1 MMKLNYPLYLL
12 TAAACCCVS
21 GCFNLPTASSQITGS
36 YISPNKYRAYSCDD
50 LTLEASSMAR
60 RENMLVI
67 AQEQRLKSS
76 QVQAFWLGYGQGDGI
91 EAAELANVRGEKE
104 ALGTMMSKKRCD
116 IPKDFLKP
124 VTPPSAI
131 DAHAVQVE

>member
-1 MMKLNYPLYLL
+1 
-12 TAAACCCVS
+12 
-21 GCFNLPTASSQITGS
+21 
-36 YISPNKYRAYSCDD
+36 
-50 LTLEASSMAR
+50 
-60 RENMLVI
+60 MLVI

-104 ALGTMMSKKRCD
+104 ALGTMMSKKGCD

-124 VTPPSAI
+124 VTPPSAV
-131 DAHAVQVE
+131 DAQAVQME